1 MNDID
6 RLATVLPS
14 LSSLV
19 DRLWHGQLEH
29 PVPNG
34 GTVHQTLDR
43 IIVMGTTYACW
54 LRGRPATDCTA
65 PMVYGWVPAA
75 EFREVMDDLLAALGE
90 PGMAEATLHTPM
102 GTMTGAE
109 VAHVILVGIVIN
121 GRALATATDR
131 PFDVPPAVMAA
142 VDPFA
147 ATGV

>member
-6 RLATVLPS
+6 HLTTVLPN
-14 LSSLV
+14 LSALV
-19 DRLWHGQLEH
+19 DHLWHGQLEQ

-34 GTVHQTLDR
+34 GTVHETLDR

-54 LRGRPATDCTA
+54 LRGRPTAECT
-65 PMVYGWVPAA
+65 PPLVYGWVPAA

-90 PGMAEATLHTPM
+90 SGMAERALHTPM

-121 GRALATATDR
+121 GRALAAATDH
-131 PFDVPPAVMAA
+131 PFDVPAEVMAA